1 MPRRA
6 SQLPLVL
13 VLAVVAAG
21 LLLAAASRWRLGS
34 AVVGGGVLL
43 AGALRLALPARR
55 AGLLAVRS
63 RRLDVTMLLVLGGAL
78 VALAASVP
86 G

>member
-63 RRLDVTMLLVLGGAL
+63 RR
-78 VALAASVP
+78 
-86 G
+86 